1 MIILIKTRVSK
12 SVTMIVF
19 TVSELL
25 SMVFL
30 NKSNGVDDIQRS
42 YLLYLG
48 QTQCFNN
55 SSTYSL
61 HQVTLNS
68 VVHGAQ
74 CPTYNF

>member
-1 MIILIKTRVSK
+1 
-12 SVTMIVF
+12 MIVF
-19 TVSELL
+19 IVSELL

-30 NKSNGVDDIQRS
+30 NNSNGVDDIKRS

-61 HQVTLNS
+61 HQVTLLLYMARS
-68 VVHGAQ
+68 VQLVI
-74 CPTYNF
+74 FD